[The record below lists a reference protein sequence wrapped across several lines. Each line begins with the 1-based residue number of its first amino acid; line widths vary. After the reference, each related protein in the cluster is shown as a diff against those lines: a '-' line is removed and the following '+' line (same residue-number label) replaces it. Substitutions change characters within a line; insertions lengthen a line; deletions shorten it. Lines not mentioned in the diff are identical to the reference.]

1 MKSKQI
7 VCILWVA
14 LLALMTFAC
23 AAKETTPSTADA
35 PTTSAVTENAAQS
48 AATETPT
55 QQPDQSAAETDTAS
69 ATSIS
74 TENTAPVRV
83 AALAGPTGIGL
94 TYLLKLSDAYTLD
107 LFTAP
112 DQVTAKILSGDVDIA
127 AVPINL
133 ASVLYNKT
141 EGKVAVIAV
150 NTLGVLYFLENG
162 DTIHSVQDL
171 AGKTIYATGQA
182 STPQYILEQI
192 LAQNDLEEKVTVEY
206 LADNT
211 ELIGKL
217 TAGEAEVALLPE
229 PHVSIACAQSEK
241 VHIAL
246 SANELWQAHNEGTL
260 VQGVYIVRR
269 DYLDAHKEAVDQFL
283 LDAAASAEK
292 VLTEENAPAAVVE
305 MGIIGKEPIAK
316 RAIPNCNIVL
326 KTGEEMRSLVSDML
340 AVLHKA
346 NPKSVG
352 GNLPD
357 TEFYY
362 VP

>member
-1 MKSKQI
+1 MTVTIKAGRAAGSVVVPPSKS
-7 VCILWVA
+7 VA
-14 LLALMTFAC
+14 HRLLI
-23 AAKETTPSTADA
+23 
-35 PTTSAVTENAAQS
+35 NAAMCAGES
-48 AATETPT
+48 TLCNLPT
-55 QQPDQSAAETDTAS
+55 NE
-69 ATSIS
+69 
-74 TENTAPVRV
+74 
-83 AALAGPTGIGL
+83 
-94 TYLLKLSDAYTLD
+94 
-107 LFTAP
+107 
-112 DQVTAKILSGDVDIA
+112 DIA
-127 AVPINL
+127 ATVDCLRAMGAQITLDGKGNCTVRGFGGRAETAPRQLCCRESGSTLRFLIPVAML
-133 ASVLYNKT
+133 DGIET
-141 EGKVAVIAV
+141 EFSGSERLFQRPLSIYSDICREQGLLWQPTDK
-150 NTLGVLYFLENG
+150 GVR
-162 DTIHSVQDL
+162 VC
-171 AGKTIYATGQA
+171 
-182 STPQYILEQI
+182 
-192 LAQNDLEEKVTVEY
+192 
-206 LADNT
+206 
-211 ELIGKL
+211 GKL